1 MHVKHENKIPPT
13 ISKDTS
19 DDHKTYTV
27 KKEKKQTIISFSAVT
42 AKNPFY
48 TKMDVP
54 YVQHIWICCVFKFAY
69 ISQGVNISQGESFA
83 DIVCVGS
90 Q

>member
-27 KKEKKQTIISFSAVT
+27 KKEKKKLLFLFLLSLQRIHFIRKWMCHMCSIFG
-42 AKNPFY
+42 
-48 TKMDVP
+48 
-54 YVQHIWICCVFKFAY
+54 FAAY
-69 ISQGVNISQGESFA
+69 LNLPIFLKV
-83 DIVCVGS
+83 
-90 Q
+90 

>member
-27 KKEKKQTIISFSAVT
+27 KKEKKNYYFFFCCHCKESILYENGCA
-42 AKNPFY
+42 
-48 TKMDVP
+48 
-54 YVQHIWICCVFKFAY
+54 ICAAY
-69 ISQGVNISQGESFA
+69 LDLLRI
-83 DIVCVGS
+83 
-90 Q
+90 